1 MPEAQGYRLL
11 AAAATLHAALPL
23 ALGLLGVLAGSRAAV
38 LIVIVAIWWS
48 WPFVWLYPLW
58 RARYDDTRA
67 WWTSLVLSLLLLGL
81 ASPAM
86 LFLTAILAGAR
97 T

>member
-1 MPEAQGYRLL
+1 LTDARRYLLL
-11 AAAATLHAALPL
+11 AGAAVLHAALPL
-23 ALGLLGVLAGSRAAV
+23 TLGWLGMLAGSRDAALV
-38 LIVIVAIWWS
+38 GIVAIWWS

-58 RARYDDTRA
+58 RARYDNTQA
-67 WWTSLVLSLLLLGL
+67 WWTGLLLSLLLLGL

-86 LFLTAILAGAR
+86 LFLTAILAGGK